1 MKVLLQHGALRLA
14 ALLSE
19 CKPCFLEEL
28 WLRQNLCQSTRP
40 GFVELGSKLR
50 KAWPIVQVADCDMR
64 TAWSPVARSKLTT
77 FITAL
82 QSVLAAG
89 GWQRGGAPCLLGL
102 QRRKIRVR
110 RMVSI
115 SLLNRINPL
124 LRFPAPHPNSMRSL
138 TNVVERRTI
147 TQCSPKKLDES
158 WSDWKAIRE
167 TQDTG
172 ILVFL
177 QLPLVRICL
186 SVSEPFVDLP
196 LPLPLSLSACCFREV
211 SGIAALRK
219 PLKAE
224 SHASL

>member
-19 CKPCFLEEL
+19 CKPCFLEGL

-115 SLLNRINPL
+115 SLL
-124 LRFPAPHPNSMRSL
+124 
-138 TNVVERRTI
+138 VERRTI
-147 TQCSPKKLDES
+147 TQCSPEKLEES
-158 WSDWKAIRE
+158 WSDWKAICE

-177 QLPLVRICL
+177 QLPLVRSCL

-196 LPLPLSLSACCFREV
+196 LPLPLSLSLSACCFREV